1 MLSKNERRQ
10 FSLKSYYI
18 SRDRDIFK
26 KCDDFFKA
34 YKEMDQEGLLSDSHR
49 VEIHSGLDANI
60 KVKSIHNNKI
70 QSALCFDSNGYL
82 GMQHHPKVKAAM
94 KEAIDKFGAGTPSVP
109 MLGGTNI
116 LLKTLEQTLSTF
128 HFRDDALVFT
138 STYAANIGVIPA
150 ICRSQDII
158 FYDQKCHASLIQGI
172 KMARSQETIMYNYN
186 DPEDLENKMK
196 EVNAKGTRKGGFI
209 VITDGVYSM
218 EGDVLNLPAFRAVC
232 DKYQARLI
240 VDECHSVGVVGKSG
254 RGVEDY
260 YGMPGAIDLIIG
272 CFSKALGFS
281 GGYVVGSKEVIHY
294 LRYFS
299 YPYIF
304 STSLSSAMCAGITKA
319 LELID
324 EEPIWLEKLKENARY
339 LKTQVL
345 ALGFP
350 VKNMEG
356 AIVRIPLEDNKRMFE
371 VGRELLAEGLKCGVV
386 TYPAVTDHLGIL
398 RIVAT
403 ARHEK
408 SEIDQAIGILKK
420 VLGKYQLLKF
430 AHAS

>member
-18 SRDRDIFK
+18 SRDQDIFK
-26 KCDDFFKA
+26 KCADFYEA
-34 YKEMDQEGLLSDSHR
+34 YNEMDQEGLLSDSHR
-49 VEIHSGLDANI
+49 VEIQSGLDAKI
-60 KVKSIHNNKI
+60 KVKSIHK
-70 QSALCFDSNGYL
+70 SKVLEALCFDSNGYL

-94 KEAIDKFGAGTPSVP
+94 KDAIDEFGAGTPSVP
-109 MLGGTNI
+109 MLGGTNVM
-116 LLKTLEQTLSTF
+116 LKKLEQRLSKF
-128 HFRDDALVFT
+128 HFRDDAMVFT

-172 KMARSQETIMYNYN
+172 KIARCAETIMYNYN
-186 DPEDLENKMK
+186 DPCDLEEKMK
-196 EVNAKGTRKGGFI
+196 VVDAKGTRKGGFI

-232 DKYQARLI
+232 DKFQARLI
-240 VDECHSVGVVGKSG
+240 VDECHSVGVVGLSG

-260 YGMPGAIDLIIG
+260 FSMPGSIDLIIG

-294 LRYFS
+294 LRYFTS
-299 YPYIF
+299 PYIF
-304 STSLSSAMCAGITKA
+304 STSLPSSICAGVTKA

-324 EEPIWLEKLKENARY
+324 EEPIWLKKLQENSHY
-339 LKTQVL
+339 LKSKVVE
-345 ALGFP
+345 LGFP
-350 VKNMEG
+350 IKNMEG

-386 TYPAVTDHLGIL
+386 TYPAVTDHYGIL

-408 SEIDQAIGILKK
+408 SDIDQAIKILKK
-420 VLGKYQLLKF
+420 VLSKYQCLKF